1 MEISGIPKYF
11 ALFGALHNEKEL
23 LMANR
28 HLVAETGLDKILGD
42 KSVDTAGLQTAT
54 VLSHMHNL
62 KY

>member
-11 ALFGALHNEKEL
+11 ALFRALHNEKEL

-28 HLVAETGLDKILGD
+28 HLVAEAGLDKILGD

-54 VLSHMHNL
+54 V
-62 KY
+62 